1 MVHGLKPGPLLIA
14 EHPDL
19 FWGVIASMYVGNAL
33 LLILNVP
40 LIGIWVQILRV
51 PYRILFPLI
60 VVFCLVGAYSINNS
74 IFDVLVMTVFG
85 ILGYYLK
92 KQAFEPAPMV
102 LAFLLSPMLEE
113 SLRQSLLISDGS
125 FAIFVTKPISAVAL
139 LVAAFLSLTSLVPAV
154 RGKRD
159 KIGGQAS
166 TEV

>member
-1 MVHGLKPGPLLIA
+1 
-14 EHPDL
+14 
-19 FWGVIASMYVGNAL
+19 
-33 LLILNVP
+33 
-40 LIGIWVQILRV
+40 
-51 PYRILFPLI
+51 
-60 VVFCLVGAYSINNS
+60 
-74 IFDVLVMTVFG
+74 MTVFG

>member
-1 MVHGLKPGPLLIA
+1 
-14 EHPDL
+14 
-19 FWGVIASMYVGNAL
+19 MYVGNAL
-33 LLILNVP
+33 LLILNLP

-74 IFDVLVMTVFG
+74 VFDVLVMTVFG

-92 KQAFEPAPMV
+92 KRAFEPAPMV
-102 LAFLLSPMLEE
+102 LAFLLSPMLDE

-125 FAIFVTKPISAVAL
+125 FAIFATKPISAAAL
-139 LVAAFLSLTSLVPAV
+139 LVAAFLSLTSLIPAL

-159 KIGGQAS
+159 KMSGQAS